1 MTFAIRNVLRPVS
14 ILLCIVLSGTQI
26 TQAAPIVA
34 AAIPAESQAI
44 STAAAPVPPEVRTA
58 KKVFVENDGASI
70 DMYNRFVAALKAW
83 GYYTL
88 VDSPENTDVI
98 FGFQGAPLKV
108 TIKQPSS
115 AITLWTVS
123 DPLNGLYPG
132 GSKRRASLEI
142 ENLVSALKEVV
153 GVPLTTEE
161 TAALKP
167 ATFRHTGAVVVLIS
181 ILGGVAAAAV
191 ITLALHSR
199 AKEKSML
206 LPVEA
211 KPVYLAIRLS
221 PLSGIDSLA
230 QESKNIG

>member
-1 MTFAIRNVLRPVS
+1 
-14 ILLCIVLSGTQI
+14 
-26 TQAAPIVA
+26 
-34 AAIPAESQAI
+34 
-44 STAAAPVPPEVRTA
+44 
-58 KKVFVENDGASI
+58 
-70 DMYNRFVAALKAW
+70 MYNRFVAALKAW

-167 ATFRHTGAVVVLIS
+167 ATFRHTGAFVVLIS
-181 ILGGVAAAAV
+181 ILGGLAAAAV